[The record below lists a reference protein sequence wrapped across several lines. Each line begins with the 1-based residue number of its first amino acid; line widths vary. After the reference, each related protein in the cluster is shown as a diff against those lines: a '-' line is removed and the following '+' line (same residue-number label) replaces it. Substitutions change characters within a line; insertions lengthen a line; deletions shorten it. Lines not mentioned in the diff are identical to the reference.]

1 MSKLKELQLIHQIND
16 KAAIRRMRFKA
27 IWPTS
32 PRDFVVCTSWTKI
45 GDAALISTM
54 SVPNTFFPAQ
64 SGFVRGTVHI
74 SGYFIVPMTDE
85 SGPGLNV
92 TLCVHTDLGGTLP
105 VGIINMLAT
114 SAPIKMLN
122 TISQIARQESAL
134 QLRK

>member
-1 MSKLKELQLIHQIND
+1 M
-16 KAAIRRMRFKA
+16 
-27 IWPTS
+27 
-32 PRDFVVCTSWTKI
+32 VCTSWTEI
-45 GDAALISTM
+45 GDAVLISTM
-54 SVPNTFFPAQ
+54 SVPDTFSPQQ

-74 SGYFIVPMTDE
+74 SGYHVVPMVDE
-85 SGPGLNV
+85 NGPGLSV